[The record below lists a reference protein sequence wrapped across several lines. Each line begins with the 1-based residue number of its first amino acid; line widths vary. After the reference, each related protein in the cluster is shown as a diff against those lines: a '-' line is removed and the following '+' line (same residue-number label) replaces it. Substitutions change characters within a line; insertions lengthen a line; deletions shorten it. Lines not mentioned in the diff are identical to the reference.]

1 MFRVLNVLQVR
12 RLKRL
17 QKCGASWCD
26 VVSSVQPGS
35 VVPVVETTGEKCVGE
50 SVQVIK

>member
-12 RLKRL
+12 RLKRP
-17 QKCGASWCD
+17 QERGAPWSD
-26 VVSSVQPGS
+26 VVSSVQSGPI
-35 VVPVVETTGEKCVGE
+35 VAVVEMTGEKCVGE